1 MTFIAII
8 LLKGLGL
15 PKKILLRATLL
26 LCLIN
31 VIAFNMY
38 LSSNNSKEKT
48 SYDYFK
54 QTAYM

>member
-15 PKKILLRATLL
+15 PKKILLRAMLL

-31 VIAFNMY
+31 IIAFNMH
-38 LSSNNSKEKT
+38 LSSNT
-48 SYDYFK
+48 
-54 QTAYM
+54 